1 MKIRG
6 MLAGLLVAVAMG
18 GCTGSPTASERP
30 TAAPAVFD
38 DAPPPPDTTSPSRG
52 GGTMGT
58 GT

>member
-6 MLAGLLVAVAMG
+6 LLAGLLVAVAIG

-38 DAPPPPDTTSPSRG
+38 DVPPPPDTTSPNRG

>member
-6 MLAGLLVAVAMG
+6 LFAGLLVAVAIG
-18 GCTGSPTASERP
+18 GCTGSPTASGRP

-38 DAPPPPDTTSPSRG
+38 DAPPPPDTTSSNRG